1 MTTEKPM
8 MSLRH
13 ETHYGRV
20 VRAPADRPANV
31 YAMFSAAVERA
42 AGKLAAID
50 GDARTTYAE
59 LRDLVERSAGR
70 MAALGVGFGDRV
82 ALLIDN
88 RTDFLAAM
96 LATARIGAVVVPMNI
111 RQRLPETEYALNDC
125 GATLVIHEASV
136 ADQVPNS
143 QQCPA
148 LKHRIVVDEERRL
161 WDGEWPA
168 PSAQPEIDEDTAFC
182 ILYTSGTTGR
192 PKGAILTHFGVVTN
206 CIGAAYGFGLGDDEC
221 TILAVPASHVTGV
234 HIILLVMVFTAG
246 KSVMMRG
253 FKARRFLEMAE
264 TERMTYNLIVPAMY
278 KLCLMDETFDQRDLS
293 SWRVGAYGG
302 APMPAALAQELGER
316 LPCLSLMNVY
326 GATETTSPAV
336 MMPPELVRLRL
347 NQVGKTLPYVD
358 IVIMDDN
365 GREVPRGE
373 QGEIWISGPVI
384 IPEYWNKPDANRDNF
399 MGGYWK
405 SGDLGA
411 MDKDGF
417 LSVFDRKK
425 DMINRGG
432 FKIYSVEVENT
443 IMGHPAVVEAGV
455 VGKPCPVLGERV
467 EAFAVLKEPLD
478 ERVLKEYCAARLSD
492 YKVPD
497 NINFV
502 DGPLPRNPNGKLLKT
517 ALREWLKEKA

>member
-1 MTTEKPM
+1 MNAKETTLQ
-8 MSLRH
+8 LRH

-20 VRAPADRPANV
+20 VRAPA
-31 YAMFSAAVERA
+31 ERA
-42 AGKLAAID
+42 ANVAAMFTAAVTRAPEKLAVID
-50 GDARTTYAE
+50 GDARTTYRE
-59 LRDLVERSAGR
+59 LQALVECGAGR
-70 MAALGVGFGDRV
+70 MAALGVAPGDRV

-125 GATLVIHEASV
+125 GAKLLIHEENLS
-136 ADQVPNS
+136 DQIPS
-143 QQCPA
+143 AEQCPA
-148 LKHRIVVDEERRL
+148 LQHRIIVNDERRL

-168 PSAQPEIDEDTAFC
+168 PGPQPDIDEDTAFC

-192 PKGAILTHFGVVTN
+192 PKGAILTHFGVATN
-206 CIGAAYGFGLGDDEC
+206 CLGAAHGFGLGDDEC
-221 TILAVPASHVTGV
+221 TVLAVPASHVTGV
-234 HIILLVMVFTAG
+234 LIILLLMVQTAG

-253 FKARRFLEMAE
+253 FKARRFLEIAE
-264 TERMTYNLIVPAMY
+264 AERMTYNLIVPAMY

-293 SWRVGAYGG
+293 AWRVGAYGG
-302 APMPAALAQELGER
+302 APMPEALAQELGER
-316 LPCLSLMNVY
+316 LPSLSLMNVY

-336 MMPPELVRLRL
+336 MMPPELVRSRL
-347 NQVGKTLPYVD
+347 SQVGKVLPYID
-358 IVIMDDN
+358 IVIMDDD
-365 GREVPRGE
+365 GREVPRGV

-384 IPEYWNKPDANRDNF
+384 IPEYWNRPDANRENF
-399 MGGYWK
+399 VNGFWK

-443 IMGHPAVVEAGV
+443 IMAHPAVVEAGV

-467 EAFAVLKEPLD
+467 EAFAVLKEPL
-478 ERVLKEYCAARLSD
+478 EEAALKNYCAERLSD

-497 NINFV
+497 HINFV
-502 DGPLPRNPNGKLLKT
+502 EGPLPRNPNGKLLKT
-517 ALREWLKEKA
+517 ALREWLKERA